1 MDYSVENLEKAVTLF
16 YKTEAGQQAEAHQ
29 WLTEA
34 QNSPQAWSFVWELL
48 DPRRSSEI
56 QFFAA
61 TTLHTKLLKC
71 WNEVPVDHYELLK
84 KRILEAIVNYAMG
97 PKLVL
102 NRLCITLSA
111 YIIHTVPVHWP
122 NAFEELVS
130 SFQPRHLPNVEPE
143 RVIWILLE
151 ILSVIPE
158 EFQSTTLAVSQKN
171 RVRTIL
177 HEVTKD
183 ILKVVEMCLV
193 PVTGGGYSM
202 ANLTTYLNSAR
213 CASAWIQLGGISID
227 QCSRIMNLLVD
238 LACYVYWNRLE
249 AECLSPEELELTE
262 VAIEALSSIMLQ
274 PQTLKYT
281 KYVLT
286 HTSNI
291 LDKFGKILEHE
302 CQTGDPNKDIV
313 ANVYGLIITI
323 ADTHAKLFISF
334 LKSNDSHERRVSCD
348 ILSCILSCSNLAGMY
363 PVDESSSS
371 LPFGFWYTLQ
381 DDILSLD
388 TPECAE
394 LLLIVKPYY
403 RQLVCILLRKSMHP
417 STWEDSSNSTW
428 SLDDKEMFRCYRQD
442 VADTFM
448 YCYNVLNLEM
458 LDILQSKLLEALDE
472 CNRNPVQHWNAVES
486 CLHAFGAVSE
496 STEWENLYLPK
507 LMLAIKNISYR
518 DLHIK
523 VLATALDTI
532 GAYSEW
538 LSDHPE
544 TLDNVIPLII
554 SGLGNTEVAPNT
566 TLALKDVSR
575 NCQKYLQP
583 YADHLLMACESAL
596 KSGQLRLAERTRIM
610 YSMGMI
616 LSILSNEK
624 IMEYLNV
631 IIGTS
636 VNEIEALVNA
646 QTVRNVETSLITRLK
661 MLSALFSTLHVK
673 PPASPE
679 TTASKQPILVVVQNT
694 LPLYVQIAK
703 SYYTNAEMIEVLCE
717 LLKHVITTLM
727 DECKVIIPN
736 VLQLLITTYIEV
748 PQASILLLSKTIL
761 VMFGKDE
768 EFAYM
773 LQQFLY
779 ELVNRSL
786 QMCAELNSNNQL
798 SDKCDVLESFFSML
812 THVSKRNS
820 KLLFSSGLIVKIFSN
835 ALFGMFIAIICIALP
850 EVQTLKAC
858 TAFLVNFI
866 SLSREND
873 QAHIVQKCGENL
885 VHRILLNLGGSTPR
899 STADIL
905 SDLLLVLN
913 KKYCD
918 SLYSWLNMQLRQE
931 GFPSHLIT
939 IQQKENFIKLVLREK
954 ANKRK
959 LSESVTEF
967 TLICRGII
975 KPDVS

>member
-1 MDYSVENLEKAVTLF
+1 MEYTVENLEKAVMLF
-16 YKTEAGQQAEAHQ
+16 YKTETGQQAEAHQ

-71 WNEVPVDHYELLK
+71 WNEIPIDHYELLK
-84 KRILEAIVNYAMG
+84 KRILEAIVSYAMG

-177 HEVTKD
+177 HQVTKD
-183 ILKVVEMCLV
+183 ILKVVEMCLL

-202 ANLTTYLNSAR
+202 DNLMTYLNSTR
-213 CASAWIQLGGISID
+213 CACAWIKLGGITVEE
-227 QCSRIMNLLVD
+227 CSHIMNLLVD

-249 AECLSPEELELTE
+249 VECMSSEELDLTE
-262 VAIEALSSIMLQ
+262 VAIEALSAVMLQ
-274 PQTLKYT
+274 PQTMNYPKH
-281 KYVLT
+281 VLT

-291 LDKFGKILEHE
+291 LDKFGKILENE
-302 CQTGDPNKDIV
+302 CQIGDPNKDIV
-313 ANVYGLIITI
+313 ANIYGLIITA
-323 ADTHAKLFISF
+323 ADTHAKLFIGF
-334 LKSNDSHERRVSCD
+334 LKSNDSEEKKLSRN
-348 ILSCILSCSNLAGMY
+348 ILNCILNCSNLAGMY

-381 DDILSLD
+381 DDILSFD
-388 TPECAE
+388 TVKCAE

-403 RQLVCILLRKSMHP
+403 RQLVCVLLRKSMHP
-417 STWEDSSNSTW
+417 NTWEDSPTSNW

-458 LDILQSKLLEALDE
+458 LDILQSKLTEALDE
-472 CNRNPVQHWNAVES
+472 CNRNSVLHWNSVES
-486 CLHAFGAVSE
+486 CLHAFAAISE
-496 STEWENLYLPK
+496 CIEWENLYLPK
-507 LMLAIKNISYR
+507 LMLTIKNIPYR
-518 DLHIK
+518 SLHIK

-544 TLDNVIPLII
+544 TLNNVIPLLI
-554 SGLGNTEVAPNT
+554 SGLGNAEVSPNT
-566 TLALKDVSR
+566 TLALKDVSQ

-583 YADHLLMACESAL
+583 YADHLLIACESVL
-596 KSGQLRLAERTRIM
+596 KSGQLRLAERIRIM
-610 YSMGMI
+610 HSVGII
-616 LSILSNEK
+616 LSILSIDK
-624 IMEYLNV
+624 IMEYLN
-631 IIGTS
+631 IIVGAS
-636 VNEIEALVNA
+636 INEIEALVKSESNIGVVA
-646 QTVRNVETSLITRLK
+646 SLITRLK
-661 MLSALFSTLHVK
+661 MLSALFATLHVK
-673 PPASPE
+673 PGAS
-679 TTASKQPILVVVQNT
+679 TDMTISKQPILVVVQNT
-694 LPLYVQIAK
+694 LPLYVEISKVYFAN
-703 SYYTNAEMIEVLCE
+703 TEMMEVLCE

-727 DECKVIIPN
+727 DDCKVVIPN
-736 VLQLLITTYIEV
+736 ILQLLLTAYVQV

-761 VMFGKDE
+761 VMFEKDE
-768 EFAYM
+768 EFVFM
-773 LQQFLY
+773 LQQFLF
-779 ELVNRSL
+779 ELHNKSL
-786 QMCAELNSNNQL
+786 QMCAQLNNNNQL
-798 SDKCDVLESFFSML
+798 SEKCDVFENFFSML

-820 KLLFSSGLIVKIFSN
+820 KLLFNSRIECE
-835 ALFGMFIAIICIALP
+835 ALFQCAIICLALP

-873 QAHIVQKCGENL
+873 QAHVIQKCGENL

-905 SDLLLVLN
+905 SDILLVLN

-918 SLYSWLNMQLRQE
+918 SLYTWLNIQLRQE
-931 GFPSHLIT
+931 GFPSQLVT
-939 IQQKENFIKLVLREK
+939 MQQKENFMKIVLREK

-967 TLICRGII
+967 VLICRGII
-975 KPDVS
+975 KADVS